1 VSEKKIK
8 TTNYAM
14 NYGMRWTNT
23 DNSGTCCTLFI
34 LDGSLLVVG
43 PFGGKYQTSMIGVIR
58 GFLVLSVVD
67 VNANIKLDVS
77 LVWQNQQQGTK
88 SFVRTIIV

>member
-1 VSEKKIK
+1 VGLVSEKKIK

-14 NYGMRWTNT
+14 NYGMRWTN
-23 DNSGTCCTLFI
+23 TLFI